1 MQFKRTLAMKLVSY
15 VITMLVTTAAAT
27 FGQTRITGTWR
38 AEGVGTAPWTVALR
52 ADGTRL
58 TGKVSSC
65 TSLPVEVYEGR
76 IDGNTVRFKCRSL
89 DGDRVVTLRGTVH
102 AGEIVFTWAKQ
113 VRDGGALRPSDID
126 LDLQD
131 ANAHE
136 MFDASTP
143 LQFTARRVQDAGTE
157 FAAALNLPEKGM
169 KVEGT
174 LFLPPNVDQVR
185 AVIVLLNS
193 GTSWDGMGGAFY
205 LDPELRRL
213 SDSLSCALLLPRIT
227 STSMT
232 DSASAP
238 AFGHVDVLR
247 NAGVG
252 GAEGLLKLLERLAA
266 ESRHPEV
273 AAAPLLLWGHS
284 RTGHF
289 AATFAALQSPRVVA
303 VVGYHSG
310 AVGLA
315 GHDLDVLRKIP
326 ALILM
331 AKADIPNAYRPGFR
345 MPPAE
350 TVWRSGR
357 AVGAPWTF
365 GIEPDAVHQN
375 PNDLKKA
382 NVLVIPWVTAVLRQ
396 RLSPGGGD
404 LRVVTDGSAWLGN
417 IQTGD
422 IAPSASY
429 SGPEREATWLP
440 DEQSARGWRVAVGAA
455 K

>member
-1 MQFKRTLAMKLVSY
+1 MEFKRTLVMKVISY
-15 VITMLVTTAAAT
+15 VIAMLVTTGAPIFA
-27 FGQTRITGTWR
+27 QTGVTGSWR
-38 AEGVGTAPWTVALR
+38 AEGVGTGPWTVMLR
-52 ADGTRL
+52 AEGTRL
-58 TGKVSSC
+58 SGKVSAC

-89 DGDRVVTLRGTVH
+89 DGDRVVTLRGTVS
-102 AGEIVFTWAKQ
+102 ADEIVFTWEKQ

-136 MFDASTP
+136 MFGASTP
-143 LQFTARRVQDAGTE
+143 LQFTAKRIQDAGTE
-157 FAAALNLPEKGM
+157 FAAALNVPEKGV

-174 LFLPPNVDQVR
+174 LFLPPNVGQVR

-193 GTSWDGMGGAFY
+193 GTSWEGMGGAFY
-205 LDPELRRL
+205 LDSELRRL
-213 SDSLSCALLLPRIT
+213 SASLNCALLLPRIT

-247 NAGVG
+247 NAGAG
-252 GAEGLLKLLERLAA
+252 GSEGLLKLLERLAT
-266 ESRHPEV
+266 ESQHPEV

-289 AATFAALQSPRVVA
+289 AATFAALHSQRIVA

-310 AVGLA
+310 AAGLA
-315 GHDLDVLRKIP
+315 GHDLEVLKKIP
-326 ALILM
+326 VLILM
-331 AKADIPNAYRPGFR
+331 AKADVPNAYRPGFR

-382 NVLVIPWVTAVLRQ
+382 NAVVIPWIAAVFRQ
-396 RLSPGGGD
+396 RLSPDGGN
-404 LRVVTDGSAWLGN
+404 LRVVTDGAAWLGN

-422 IAPSASY
+422 ISPSASY

-440 DEQSARGWRVAVGAA
+440 DEPSAQGWRVAVGAA